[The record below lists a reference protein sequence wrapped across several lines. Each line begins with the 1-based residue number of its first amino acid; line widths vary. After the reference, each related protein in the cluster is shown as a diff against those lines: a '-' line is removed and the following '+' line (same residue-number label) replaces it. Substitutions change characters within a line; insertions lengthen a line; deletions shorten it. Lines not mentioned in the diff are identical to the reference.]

1 MIKKI
6 FTITSAFILL
16 SCMNN
21 AQQESHQNHNETQ
34 KENSATAQNV
44 SYTVLKNYFVKNT
57 VGEWK
62 ETRIDTQ
69 EKFDEVF
76 GAATVMGEQGKPTS
90 IDFSKESVITI
101 ILPETDVETTIV
113 PISISKDKSGN
124 LTFNYKVKKGNKLS
138 FTTRP
143 NFALKIN
150 NKEKGKVTLNEV
162 K

>member
-6 FTITSAFILL
+6 FTISCAFILV

-21 AQQESHQNHNETQ
+21 AQQESHQNTNEVQ
-34 KENSATAQNV
+34 KPTSTASMNV
-44 SYTVLKNYFVKNT
+44 PYTVLNNYFVKNT

-76 GAATVMGEQGKPTS
+76 GAAAVMGEQGKPTS
-90 IDFSKESVITI
+90 VDFSKESVITI

-113 PISISKDKSGN
+113 PMSIFKDESGN
-124 LTFNYKVKKGNKLS
+124 LIFNYKVKKGNKLS